1 MDEEGRS
8 CVSEGSSVR
17 EARGQLPPSLSALP
31 ALSGAMVANRHVQP
45 LARKMADT
53 AGAAQR

>member
-1 MDEEGRS
+1 MDEEGRR
-8 CVSEGSSVR
+8 CISEGSSVR
-17 EARGQLPPSLSALP
+17 EARIQLPLPLSALP

-53 AGAAQR
+53 AGAAER